1 MSGGFA
7 YRSRAEGTSLC
18 DNVLCDVTADAKK
31 TNCFFKCGSATKRFW
46 ENKGFPM
53 SMSVKMIDSRFI
65 LLYYFAVDDSQ
76 VTELSL
82 PPLWSAGQSP

>member
-1 MSGGFA
+1 
-7 YRSRAEGTSLC
+7 
-18 DNVLCDVTADAKK
+18 
-31 TNCFFKCGSATKRFW
+31 
-46 ENKGFPM
+46 
-53 SMSVKMIDSRFI
+53 MSVKMIDSRFI